1 LTLLQDGE
9 LEGAPP
15 GRADAENVVRLS
27 GDPEVART
35 LGGVR
40 SPVQSLVR
48 LEHWLDVWR
57 AHGFGPWVFHRHGTF
72 IGYAGLGPAKA
83 TSEGE
88 IELLYALLP
97 EAWGKG
103 LATRMGRLVVE
114 HAFGPLDLTQLV
126 AYTLP
131 TNRGSRRVMEKLGFE
146 YERDITH
153 AGLPHVLYRLRR
165 RVY

>member
-1 LTLLQDGE
+1 MTLLQDGE

-103 LATRMGRLVVE
+103 LATRILFCTRPFANDQPVRLFVANTQHSLLALCVQCTGS
-114 HAFGPLDLTQLV
+114 ALGDRLT
-126 AYTLP
+126 
-131 TNRGSRRVMEKLGFE
+131 
-146 YERDITH
+146 
-153 AGLPHVLYRLRR
+153 
-165 RVY
+165 